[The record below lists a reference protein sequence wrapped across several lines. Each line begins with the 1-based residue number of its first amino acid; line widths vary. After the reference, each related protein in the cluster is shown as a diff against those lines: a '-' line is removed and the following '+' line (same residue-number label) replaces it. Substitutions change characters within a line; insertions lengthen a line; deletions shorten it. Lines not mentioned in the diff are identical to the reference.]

1 MTDPAAKSELMQ
13 SLGRL
18 VRGLSCLFWGLP
30 LTLVI
35 YVQTARMDWLDALGT
50 VATVPAA
57 GLTALLLYGLTL
69 MAGFQNQERVWI
81 NSIERARLVGLV
93 CLGLSPFLHWWHRL
107 PFVTLYAVSV
117 ILLVLFGLLFLLQL
131 NRVLLRLTAI
141 LPDEMLRHETQFFV
155 GFNRAILSIMPL
167 LPGVWMA
174 VSQIKVLPQQAINLL
189 RVADEIGLWFML
201 FLLLIPVATT
211 MALIWKIKEAIFA
224 GVFDTQR

>member
-35 YVQTARMDWLDALGT
+35 YVQTARMDWLDAFGA
-50 VATVPAA
+50 VAIAPAA
-57 GLTALLLYGLTL
+57 GLTALLVYGLT
-69 MAGFQNQERVWI
+69 MMIRFQTQERVWT
-81 NSIERARLVGLV
+81 SAIERARLVGLV

-131 NRVLLRLTAI
+131 NHVLLRLTAI

-155 GFNRAILSIMPL
+155 GFNRTILSVIPL
-167 LPGVWMA
+167 LLGAWMA
-174 VSQIKVLPQQAINLL
+174 LSQVKVLPQRAIDLL

-224 GVFDTQR
+224 GVFDTHR

>member
-155 GFNRAILSIMPL
+155 GFNRAILSIIPL

>member
-1 MTDPAAKSELMQ
+1 MTDPAAKSDLMQ

-30 LTLVI
+30 LTLVL
-35 YVQTARMDWLDALGT
+35 YVQTARMDWLDAFGT
-50 VATVPAA
+50 AAIVPAA
-57 GLTALLLYGLTL
+57 GLTALLIYGLTL
-69 MAGFQNQERVWI
+69 MGGFQKQERVWT

-117 ILLVLFGLLFLLQL
+117 ILLILFGLLFLLQL
-131 NRVLLRLTAI
+131 NHVLLRLTAI
-141 LPDEMLRHETQFFV
+141 LPDEMLRHETQFFA
-155 GFNRAILSIMPL
+155 GFNRTILSVIPL
-167 LPGVWMA
+167 MLGSWM
-174 VSQIKVLPQQAINLL
+174 VLSQVKVLPQRIIDLL

-211 MALIWKIKEAIFA
+211 MALIWKIKEAIFG
-224 GVFDTQR
+224 GVFDTHR

>member
-30 LTLVI
+30 LTLVF
-35 YVQTARMDWLDALGT
+35 YVQTARMDWLDALGD
-50 VATVPAA
+50 VAIAPAA

-69 MAGFQNQERVWI
+69 MAGFQPQERVWT
-81 NSIERARLVGLV
+81 NSLERARLMGLI

-131 NRVLLRLTAI
+131 NHVLLRLTAI
-141 LPDEMLRHETQFFV
+141 LADEMLRHETQFFV
-155 GFNRAILSIMPL
+155 GFNRTILSIIPL
-167 LPGVWMA
+167 LLGAWMA
-174 VSQIKVLPQQAINLL
+174 ASQIKVLPQRAIDLL
-189 RVADEIGLWFML
+189 HVADEIGLWFML

-211 MALIWKIKEAIFA
+211 MALIWKIKETIFA
-224 GVFDTQR
+224 GVFDTHR